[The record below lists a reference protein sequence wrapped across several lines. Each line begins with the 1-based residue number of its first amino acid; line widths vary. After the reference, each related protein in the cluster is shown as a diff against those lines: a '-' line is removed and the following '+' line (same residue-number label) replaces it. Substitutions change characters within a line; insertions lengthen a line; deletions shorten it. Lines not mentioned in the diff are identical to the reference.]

1 MKTFKELVEKTLT
14 PAELKKREEIAKAM
28 ERENPGMDMGKKM
41 AIATA
46 AAKRVAEDVDEA
58 YMSSDRSK
66 QMFKRKELDH
76 ELRHEVE
83 PKRAEP
89 AEPHAV
95 HINGK
100 KWKTFST
107 KSHATNVAKKIAGAT
122 VVKESLD
129 EATDHHDEAMEHKNK
144 ADKAMDKNDMEAY
157 HHHMSAHHES
167 MGQWHESKGR
177 SSNAD
182 KEFDKAEKHH
192 ELSLKK
198 NEGTTMLSFKYFQQA
213 LAEAKKK
220 TKESSAQ
227 MELAHGEMLDG
238 EDDEDNETIAQQK
251 KEMCVKETSYSA
263 KSAAAGK
270 DIGKPGKMFD
280 VIAKKAGQKYGSA
293 ESGRKVAGAI
303 LKNLRAKNEEVEIEE
318 QAPVAPV
325 PGTKSKTHAIMVHP
339 ESKQRVTIPRKNIKN
354 YPASEGWKEVAP
366 GMKESVEL
374 EELSKK
380 PLLSYLTKA
389 TKQEPENIAAITKAN
404 DPAAADKALSKFSKR
419 SAGMDRAVSKMYAKY
434 DKPTSESV
442 EELEELSKNTLKS
455 YSSKAW
461 KDADDRAEHDY
472 LLANTRGALRDLT
485 KTRLTSKPSGSGQ
498 ERPAAAER
506 LKKADP
512 ELHKHLSDILDKMNV
527 DSKAEKAKMKK
538 RWAGMERAKRKLGEE
553 LEEAAITHVVA
564 KDKLAAHKEF
574 MDKEGFDVK
583 TNPLPKSH
591 PKHATHMGIVS
602 KNSQESSYHED
613 GNAHSVDE
621 SVELDEGDELA
632 MRHKFVFNKTAA
644 GKAREVARNREE
656 LKSQMKRTK
665 EMGGITGPRGKLPE
679 EVEIEEA
686 LKGDMHPR
694 AGDVLKH
701 IDPKHHDKYKP
712 YLKNGVYKG
721 NYSDRAA
728 VLAAAEK
735 AGHTVNEAVSPFDW
749 KAYAKAKGPDSSNK
763 TKTFHDVKKTSTGTV
778 YTKQVNPD
786 GTSKG
791 SGDDAAKSAEVA
803 AAPKRGR
810 GRPAG
815 VGAKTGSYKPRDPA
829 AKAASAAKAAA
840 SKAANRAMRK
850 EEFDNEFMGSLIE
863 GFEDEDFDEF
873 LYCEEFDELDEATQE
888 ALINFINEKSC
899 GYKMKESLVGGQKK
913 LDKNKNGKLDR
924 EDFRLLRKEAE
935 EIEEL
940 SKKTL
945 GSYVKSAAKDAE
957 EAGRDQ
963 EYHGHKNDY
972 KRGENRQKGIEKA
985 VNRLMKEE
993 TEQIQES
1000 VNKYAAFLTK
1010 KQ

>member
-1 MKTFKELVEKTLT
+1 
-14 PAELKKREEIAKAM
+14 
-28 ERENPGMDMGKKM
+28 MGKKM

-100 KWKTFST
+100 KWKTFPT

-157 HHHMSAHHES
+157 HQHMSAHHES

-198 NEGTTMLSFKYFQQA
+198 NEGTEMLSFKYFQQA

-238 EDDEDNETIAQQK
+238 EDDEDNETIAKQK
-251 KEMCVKETSYSA
+251 KEMCVKE
-263 KSAAAGK
+263 G
-270 DIGKPGKMFD
+270 
-280 VIAKKAGQKYGSA
+280 
-293 ESGRKVAGAI
+293 
-303 LKNLRAKNEEVEIEE
+303 

-325 PGTKSKTHAIMVHP
+325 PGMKSKTHAIMVHP
-339 ESKQRVTIPRKNIKN
+339 ESKQRVTIERKNVKN

-366 GMKESVEL
+366 GMKESVE
-374 EELSKK
+374 E
-380 PLLSYLTKA
+380 
-389 TKQEPENIAAITKAN
+389 I
-404 DPAAADKALSKFSKR
+404 D
-419 SAGMDRAVSKMYAKY
+419 
-434 DKPTSESV
+434 
-442 EELEELSKNTLKS
+442 
-455 YSSKAW
+455 
-461 KDADDRAEHDY
+461 
-472 LLANTRGALRDLT
+472 
-485 KTRLTSKPSGSGQ
+485 
-498 ERPAAAER
+498 
-506 LKKADP
+506 
-512 ELHKHLSDILDKMNV
+512 
-527 DSKAEKAKMKK
+527 
-538 RWAGMERAKRKLGEE
+538 
-553 LEEAAITHVVA
+553 EAAITHVVA

-574 MDKEGFDVK
+574 MGKEGFKVTTK
-583 TNPLPKSH
+583 PLPKSH

-613 GNAHSVDE
+613 GNAYPVNE
-621 SVELDEGDELA
+621 SVEL
-632 MRHKFVFNKTAA
+632 
-644 GKAREVARNREE
+644 
-656 LKSQMKRTK
+656 
-665 EMGGITGPRGKLPE
+665 
-679 EVEIEEA
+679 EEA
-686 LKGDMHPR
+686 LKGDLHPR

-721 NYSDRAA
+721 NYADRAA

-778 YTKQVNPD
+778 YTKQFNPD

-791 SGDDAAKSAEVA
+791 SGDDAAKSAEVEQ
-803 AAPKRGR
+803 APKRGR

-829 AKAASAAKAAA
+829 SKAASAAKAAA
-840 SKAANRAMRK
+840 SKAANRAARN

-863 GFEDEDFDEF
+863 GFEDEDFDDF

-899 GYKMKESLVGGQKK
+899 GYKMKESLVGGQKR
-913 LDKNKNGKLDR
+913 LDKNKNGKLDG
-924 EDFRLLRKEAE
+924 EDFRLLR
-935 EIEEL
+935 
-940 SKKTL
+940 
-945 GSYVKSAAKDAE
+945 
-957 EAGRDQ
+957 
-963 EYHGHKNDY
+963 
-972 KRGENRQKGIEKA
+972 
-985 VNRLMKEE
+985 KEE

-1000 VNKYAAFLTK
+1000 VDKYAAFLNK

>member
-28 ERENPGMDMGKKM
+28 ERDNPGMDMGKKM

-100 KWKTFST
+100 KWKTFPT

-129 EATDHHDEAMEHKNK
+129 EAKVNLTQDHLDQLEKLHGPGKVIKKTKHGMFTYKLDKPKKVLNHSDIAGHVYVLDGKKLKHYTSQDSGEMAGANESVELDEAEDFHAEAMEHKNK

-157 HHHMSAHHES
+157 HQHMSAHHES

-198 NEGTTMLSFKYFQQA
+198 NEGTEMLSFKYFQQA

-238 EDDEDNETIAQQK
+238 EDDEDNETIAKQK
-251 KEMCVKETSYSA
+251 KEMCVKE
-263 KSAAAGK
+263 G
-270 DIGKPGKMFD
+270 
-280 VIAKKAGQKYGSA
+280 
-293 ESGRKVAGAI
+293 
-303 LKNLRAKNEEVEIEE
+303 

-325 PGTKSKTHAIMVHP
+325 PGMKSKTHAIMVHP

-366 GMKESVEL
+366 GMKL
-374 EELSKK
+374 KEE
-380 PLLSYLTKA
+380 
-389 TKQEPENIAAITKAN
+389 
-404 DPAAADKALSKFSKR
+404 
-419 SAGMDRAVSKMYAKY
+419 
-434 DKPTSESV
+434 V
-442 EELEELSKNTLKS
+442 EELDE
-455 YSSKAW
+455 
-461 KDADDRAEHDY
+461 
-472 LLANTRGALRDLT
+472 
-485 KTRLTSKPSGSGQ
+485 
-498 ERPAAAER
+498 
-506 LKKADP
+506 
-512 ELHKHLSDILDKMNV
+512 
-527 DSKAEKAKMKK
+527 
-538 RWAGMERAKRKLGEE
+538 
-553 LEEAAITHVVA
+553 AITHVVA

-574 MDKEGFDVK
+574 MNKEGFDVK
-583 TNPLPKSH
+583 TKPLPKSH

-602 KNSQESSYHED
+602 NNSQESSYHED
-613 GNAHSVDE
+613 GHAYPVNE
-621 SVELDEGDELA
+621 SVEID
-632 MRHKFVFNKTAA
+632 
-644 GKAREVARNREE
+644 
-656 LKSQMKRTK
+656 
-665 EMGGITGPRGKLPE
+665 
-679 EVEIEEA
+679 EA
-686 LKGDMHPR
+686 LHPL
-694 AGDVLKH
+694 AHKVLKH
-701 IDPKHHDKYKP
+701 IDPQHHDKYIPDLQIGTKDKP
-712 YLKNGVYKG
+712 GYTGS
-721 NYSDRAA
+721 YSDRAT

-735 AGHTVNEAVSPFDW
+735 AGHLVKPINDSVSPFDW
-749 KAYAKAKGPDSSNK
+749 KAYAKAKGPESSNK

-778 YTKQVNPD
+778 YTKQFNPD

-829 AKAASAAKAAA
+829 SKAASAAKAAA
-840 SKAANRAMRK
+840 SKAANRASRN

-863 GFEDEDFDEF
+863 GFEDEDFDDF

-888 ALINFINEKSC
+888 ALINFINEKKC
-899 GYKMKESLVGGQKK
+899 GYKMKESLVGGQKR
-913 LDKNKNGKLDR
+913 LDKNKNGKLDG
-924 EDFRLLRKEAE
+924 EDFRLLR
-935 EIEEL
+935 
-940 SKKTL
+940 
-945 GSYVKSAAKDAE
+945 
-957 EAGRDQ
+957 
-963 EYHGHKNDY
+963 
-972 KRGENRQKGIEKA
+972 
-985 VNRLMKEE
+985 KEE

-1000 VNKYAAFLTK
+1000 VDKYAAFLNK

>member
-1 MKTFKELVEKTLT
+1 MKTFKELFEKKLT

-28 ERENPGMDMGKKM
+28 ERENPGMEMGKKM

-46 AAKRVAEDVDEA
+46 AAKRVAEDVTEMDNRTPSGDRRERRANSPEAMTQREKELQNNLKKVSPELRKKLQLPEPKEGVSEDVDEA

-83 PKRAEP
+83 PRRAEP

-100 KWKTFST
+100 KWKTFPT
-107 KSHATNVAKKIAGAT
+107 KSHATNVAKKITGAT
-122 VVKESLD
+122 VVKESIDEGKIPEMKYSDVMKKIKSGTHEATHDVKPGKHVELRHIDSGKKTTVFVKESEELD
-129 EATDHHDEAMEHKNK
+129 EAAGHTIEAHGIRGMKGTPWRKTFKSHDHLSDWADKNDSVEVHGTRDLENAKTKKTTNEAVDHHADAMEHKK
-144 ADKAMDKNDMEAY
+144 QSDAAMDKNDMEAY
-157 HHHMSAHHES
+157 HQHMSAHHES

-182 KEFDKAEKHH
+182 KEFEKAEKHH

-198 NEGTTMLSFKYFQQA
+198 SNQKNEGTEMLSFKNFQQE

-220 TKESSAQ
+220 CKESSS
-227 MELAHGEMLDG
+227 EIENAHGEMLDK
-238 EDDEDNETIAQQK
+238 DEENGKEK
-251 KEMCVKETSYSA
+251 KEMYVKE
-263 KSAAAGK
+263 G
-270 DIGKPGKMFD
+270 
-280 VIAKKAGQKYGSA
+280 
-293 ESGRKVAGAI
+293 
-303 LKNLRAKNEEVEIEE
+303 

-339 ESKQRVTIPRKNIKN
+339 ESKQRVTVERKNMKN

-366 GMKESVEL
+366 GMKLKEEVEELDEELFYQHAKKLMDQGRDSHKPGPGAPYGRTFYGNALHAPEGKSRLHVLDNGKKVKTVHIPDEHIEKLDTKGKLEWPNHMDPTIEKHHFDAYAKTNTKHISDLKESVE
-374 EELSKK
+374 S
-380 PLLSYLTKA
+380 
-389 TKQEPENIAAITKAN
+389 I
-404 DPAAADKALSKFSKR
+404 D
-419 SAGMDRAVSKMYAKY
+419 
-434 DKPTSESV
+434 
-442 EELEELSKNTLKS
+442 
-455 YSSKAW
+455 
-461 KDADDRAEHDY
+461 
-472 LLANTRGALRDLT
+472 
-485 KTRLTSKPSGSGQ
+485 
-498 ERPAAAER
+498 
-506 LKKADP
+506 
-512 ELHKHLSDILDKMNV
+512 
-527 DSKAEKAKMKK
+527 
-538 RWAGMERAKRKLGEE
+538 
-553 LEEAAITHVVA
+553 EAAITHVVA

-574 MDKEGFDVK
+574 MDKEGFDVTTK
-583 TNPLPKSH
+583 PLPKSH
-591 PKHATHMGIVS
+591 PKHATHVGIVS
-602 KNSQESSYHED
+602 KNSKESSYHED
-613 GNAHSVDE
+613 GNAHSVSE
-621 SVELDEGDELA
+621 S
-632 MRHKFVFNKTAA
+632 F
-644 GKAREVARNREE
+644 
-656 LKSQMKRTK
+656 
-665 EMGGITGPRGKLPE
+665 
-679 EVEIEEA
+679 EIEEA
-686 LKGDMHPR
+686 LKGDMHPD
-694 AGDVLKH
+694 AGKVLKH
-701 IDPKHHDKYKP
+701 IKPEHHDKYKP

-721 NYSDRAA
+721 NYADRSA

-749 KAYAKAKGPDSSNK
+749 KAYAKAKGPESSNK

-791 SGDDAAKSAEVA
+791 SGDDAAKSAEVEQ
-803 AAPKRGR
+803 APKRGR

-899 GYKMKESLVGGQKK
+899 GSYKMKESLTGNQHK
-913 LDKNKNGKLDR
+913 LDKNKNGKIDSH
-924 EDFRLLRKEAE
+924 DFKLLR
-935 EIEEL
+935 
-940 SKKTL
+940 
-945 GSYVKSAAKDAE
+945 
-957 EAGRDQ
+957 
-963 EYHGHKNDY
+963 
-972 KRGENRQKGIEKA
+972 
-985 VNRLMKEE
+985 KEE
-993 TEQIQES
+993 TEQVQES
-1000 VNKYAAFLTK
+1000 VNTYAAFLTK